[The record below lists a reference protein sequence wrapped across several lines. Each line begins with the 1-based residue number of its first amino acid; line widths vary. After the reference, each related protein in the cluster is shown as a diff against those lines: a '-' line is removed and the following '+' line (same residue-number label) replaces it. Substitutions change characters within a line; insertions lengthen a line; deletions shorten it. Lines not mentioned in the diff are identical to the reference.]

1 MGAMDVLAF
10 STVPTLPAGTG
21 VVEVITEPA
30 AHISEALAD
39 LADAG
44 LTVTGP
50 SVTMTHPLARHLS
63 RTAVIH
69 RFERPADYTARGLVE
84 FAAWAMDLNCVFR
97 IGNGPFRNVDGEN
110 LLAPGNEVKV
120 PVHPEARNRRL
131 RNLRSLRE
139 AGYYLNE
146 ELPAVP
152 ADAELILR
160 DPAEVTHRLCALS
173 VIAVAAGHLLR
184 GYLPPADDL
193 IAGVDLRFTA
203 REQGFLDA
211 IFSGRTGV
219 TPALTAE
226 AVTFRDAAF
235 AAEALGWALTLVDA
249 PPSRT
254 TAWSFTADDWRDATD
269 PALPGE
275 VLDAGCAVVL
285 AGTGVLRDPSRILE
299 ALDLVHVVHHSLEVG
314 AGAGVGEYDWATGSL
329 PLVARAWTR
338 ALAWICAPGSGWGEA
353 ERLI

>member
-10 STVPTLPAGTG
+10 STVPVPPAGG
-21 VVEVITEPA
+21 DDVQVITEVA
-30 AHISEALAD
+30 GYVSEALAD

-63 RTAVIH
+63 RTALIH
-69 RFERPADYTARGLVE
+69 RVERPDDYTARGLAE
-84 FAAWAMDLNCVFR
+84 FADRAMDLNCVFR

-131 RNLRSLRE
+131 RNLRSLRA
-139 AGYYLNE
+139 AGYHLNE
-146 ELPAVP
+146 ELPVVP

-193 IAGVDLRFTA
+193 IAGGDLHFTA
-203 REQGFLDA
+203 RERGFLD
-211 IFSGRTGV
+211 SVVGTRTGV

-226 AVTFRDAAF
+226 AATFRDAAV
-235 AAEALGWALTLVDA
+235 AAEALGWTLTLVDA

-254 TAWSFTADDWRDATD
+254 TAWNFTAADWRDAAH

-275 VLDAGCAVVL
+275 VLGTGCAVLL
-285 AGTGVLRDPSRILE
+285 ARTGTLRDPSRILE
-299 ALDLVHVVHHSLEVG
+299 ALDLAHVIHHSLEVG
-314 AGAGVGEYDWATGSL
+314 PEEYDWATGSV
-329 PLVARAWTR
+329 PLIARGWTR
-338 ALAWICAPGSGWGEA
+338 ALAWVCAPGSGWGEA